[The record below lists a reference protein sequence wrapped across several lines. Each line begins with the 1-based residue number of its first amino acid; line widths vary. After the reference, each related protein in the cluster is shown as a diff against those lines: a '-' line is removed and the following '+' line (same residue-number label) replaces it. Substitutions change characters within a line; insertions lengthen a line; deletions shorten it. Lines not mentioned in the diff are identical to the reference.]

1 MEVVR
6 QTVEVL
12 VQINGNKINTDNIM
26 ATSRFFFLLVVIFI
40 GTFLHSV
47 RSAQKV
53 PGGSHKLMR
62 ATTRNPAIPP
72 LQVQQ
77 DTASFSSIIAAAA
90 RGGSRGAVN
99 AAVVAKPLV
108 IGDVVAKVLG
118 YIIGAGSMAVY
129 LPILLSLLKGKSA
142 DGFSAQT
149 WVFNLLGISLA
160 CVYPIKKMFPLSTYV
175 ELILLAVQSIG
186 ILGLICFYQQLT
198 KEYLIFMLVFA
209 FATFATTVTPIPSKV
224 LQATQMAAILVC
236 NYANIPQIIL
246 TFRRKK
252 ASWSP
257 ITAAMSMA
265 GNLIRIFTTFQ
276 LAAGDKLI
284 LGGYVL
290 GFTTNAI
297 LLAQVL
303 FYGSADSK

>member
-1 MEVVR
+1 
-6 QTVEVL
+6 
-12 VQINGNKINTDNIM
+12 
-26 ATSRFFFLLVVIFI
+26 
-40 GTFLHSV
+40 
-47 RSAQKV
+47 
-53 PGGSHKLMR
+53 MR
-62 ATTRNPAIPP
+62 AAATRNPQVSTAV
-72 LQVQQ
+72 LQLQQ
-77 DTASFSSIIAAAA
+77 DTASFSTVLAA
-90 RGGSRGAVN
+90 GSRGAVK

-186 ILGLICFYQQLT
+186 ILGLICYYQQLT
-198 KEYLIFMLVFA
+198 KEYLAFMVVFA
-209 FATFATTVTPIPSKV
+209 LAAFATTVTAIPSKV

-246 TFRRKK
+246 TFRRRK

-257 ITAAMSMA
+257 ITAGMSMA

-303 FYGSADSK
+303 IYGSADSK

>member
-1 MEVVR
+1 M
-6 QTVEVL
+6 T
-12 VQINGNKINTDNIM
+12 T
-26 ATSRFFFLLVVIFI
+26 TRFFFLLVVAFI
-40 GTFLHSV
+40 VSLGQ
-47 RSAQKV
+47 SAQNV
-53 PGGSHKLMR
+53 PGSHKLMR
-62 ATTRNPAIPP
+62 AAATRNPQVSTAV
-72 LQVQQ
+72 LQLQQ
-77 DTASFSSIIAAAA
+77 DTASFSTVLAA
-90 RGGSRGAVN
+90 GSRGAVK

-186 ILGLICFYQQLT
+186 ILGLICYYQQLT
-198 KEYLIFMLVFA
+198 KEYLAFMVVFA
-209 FATFATTVTPIPSKV
+209 LATFATTVTPIPSKV

-246 TFRRKK
+246 TFRRRK

-257 ITAAMSMA
+257 ITAGMSMA

-303 FYGSADSK
+303 IYGSADSK

>member
-1 MEVVR
+1 
-6 QTVEVL
+6 
-12 VQINGNKINTDNIM
+12 
-26 ATSRFFFLLVVIFI
+26 
-40 GTFLHSV
+40 
-47 RSAQKV
+47 
-53 PGGSHKLMR
+53 MR
-62 ATTRNPAIPP
+62 AATRNSPTSNAAVV
-72 LQVQQ
+72 LQLQQ
-77 DTASFSSIIAAAA
+77 DVASFSTVLAAA
-90 RGGSRGAVN
+90 GSRGAVK
-99 AAVVAKPLV
+99 AAVVVKPLV

-129 LPILLSLLKGKSA
+129 LPILLSLLKDKSSE
-142 DGFSAQT
+142 GFSAQT
-149 WVFNLLGISLA
+149 WIFNLLGISLA

-175 ELILLAVQSIG
+175 ELLLLAVQSIG
-186 ILGLICFYQQLT
+186 ILGLICYYQKLT
-198 KEYLIFMLVFA
+198 KEYLAFMAVFA
-209 FATFATTVTPIPSKV
+209 LATFGATVTPIPSKV